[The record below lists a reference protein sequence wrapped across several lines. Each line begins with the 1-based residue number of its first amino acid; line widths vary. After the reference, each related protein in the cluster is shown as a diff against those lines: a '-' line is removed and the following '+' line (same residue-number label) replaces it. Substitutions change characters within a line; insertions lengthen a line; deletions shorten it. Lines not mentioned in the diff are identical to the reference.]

1 MFKKNNIFNKLLYL
15 TKSNLGGVIYIV
27 ILYILSSFIDL
38 LSLGIIG
45 TYVAFILEPSLL
57 NNELISLSLL
67 FWANMI
73 NISNLVISTGLLLI
87 LLFAIKAAIS
97 IYIHS
102 KIINF
107 SHFSQTY
114 LRINLFKAYQGIPY
128 KYFTSRDTSE
138 FSATMGNYV
147 KTYGTA
153 LASGLQLLGDLVT
166 SLFIII
172 FLIYVNGLFVILMSI
187 GALSFLLFYRFFFV
201 VRLKKHGETM
211 TKNYKYL
218 YQSISEYFL
227 GFKELKILNSF
238 SFFKERIIKSSTSI
252 AKSDISQQIIL
263 LSPRFLFELLV
274 VIFIVGIVI
283 YSEIIQ
289 IPTIELIPILSI
301 FAVASVRLA
310 PIAYQIIRHLGTFDY
325 SLSAI
330 DKIIKDYD
338 FLKNK
343 DGNFKESNSNS
354 NIFDFQ
360 ELVFDDVSF
369 SYNNSPLFNEIKLKI
384 EKNESVAVIGE
395 SGAGKSTLINLIL
408 GLINPDKGKILINQI
423 EQDLSIV
430 QFRNQVAYLPQEI
443 FLINDSIAANIS
455 LSEKITDTE
464 YQKLIESTKQAK
476 IFEFINKLPNKFDTK
491 IGEKGINIS
500 GGQRQRI
507 AIARAIYFDRE
518 VLIFDEPTS
527 SLDKETEL
535 EIVEYLKYLNKSKT
549 IIIISHS
556 TELMSFCDKVYLLQ
570 NNQIKEIKD
579 DHK

>member
-15 TKSNLGGVIYIV
+15 TKSNLGGVFYIV

-87 LLFAIKAAIS
+87 LLFAIKAAMS

-354 NIFDFQ
+354 NIFVFQ
-360 ELVFDDVSF
+360 ELAFDDVSF

-395 SGAGKSTLINLIL
+395 SGAGKTTLINLIL

-443 FLINDSIAANIS
+443 FLINDSIVANIT

-579 DHK
+579 DH